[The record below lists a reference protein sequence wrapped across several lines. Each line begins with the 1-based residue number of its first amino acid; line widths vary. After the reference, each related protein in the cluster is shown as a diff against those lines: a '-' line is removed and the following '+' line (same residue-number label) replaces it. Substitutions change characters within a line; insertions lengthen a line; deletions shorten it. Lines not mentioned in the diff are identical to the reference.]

1 MNSQYIDGL
10 RTRLAGRTKKELIQ
24 GMIIRSPHHVAT
36 EKMLMALEPYPLL
49 LLMLAHDYPT
59 KIWILDR
66 GEKLSSSEILTEEM
80 RCRRWHSNGI
90 GIDEC
95 EGLTDVAEGYVAVVV
110 SWKTLLI
117 MRHEFAHATTTFL
130 SAKIRRRLERI
141 FGEARARNC
150 FTEPLA
156 GESIGEY
163 IACGMSYFLSPDLR
177 EELKD
182 VDLDLHNLVEDI
194 LSQAEAISREIG
206 EAEQVGI

>member
-1 MNSQYIDGL
+1 MNRQYIDSL
-10 RTRLAGRTKKELIQ
+10 RARLAGRNKRDLIE
-24 GMIIRSPHHVAT
+24 GMIARSPHDLAT
-36 EKMLMALEPYPLL
+36 EKMLLALEPYPLL

-66 GEKLSSSEILTEEM
+66 GERLSSSEILTEEM
-80 RCRRWHSNGI
+80 RCKRWHSDGI

-130 SAKIRRRLERI
+130 SAKIRRGLEQL
-141 FGEARARNC
+141 FGEAKARGS

-156 GESIGEY
+156 GESLGEY

-177 EELKD
+177 QELRD
-182 VDLDLHNLVEDI
+182 VDLGLHDLVEDI
-194 LSQAEAISREIG
+194 LAQAEAVSQEIG
-206 EAEQVGI
+206 EFNKVQF